1 MSNDS
6 KPVLHMVC
14 GKIAAGKS
22 TLTAQL
28 AAAPATVL
36 VSEDFWLSRLYGDEM
51 RTVADYVRCSGKLRE
66 AMGPHLAALLRAGV
80 SVVLDFPA
88 NTVASRA
95 WMRSVFEQAA
105 ADHRM
110 HVLDVPD
117 EVCRARLRQRNA
129 AGAHDFAA
137 TDAEFDL
144 ITSRFVA
151 PTPEEGFDLEI
162 HPYAG

>member
-1 MSNDS
+1 MPNS

-22 TLTAQL
+22 TLTGQL
-28 AAAPATVL
+28 AAGPATVL

-51 RTVADYVRCSGKLRE
+51 RTVADYVRCAGKLRE
-66 AMGPHLAALLRAGV
+66 AMGPHLAALLRAGM

-95 WMRSVFEQAA
+95 WMRSVFEQAG

-117 EVCRARLRQRNA
+117 EVCRARLRERNA
-129 AGAHDFAA
+129 AGTHDFAA

-144 ITSRFVA
+144 ITSRFAA
-151 PTPEEGFDLEI
+151 PTQDEGFELVI
-162 HPYAG
+162 HRYAG